1 MRGNTMLR
9 TALVLAMTV
18 LLAGLF
24 LASGCA
30 TTRVA
35 EKSAAAKPGMLLA
48 ENGKAMAAIVVGVNA
63 PPSTRFAAEE
73 LQHFL
78 KEITGASF
86 DLITDAEPVRPAE
99 IIVGAN
105 DRMYGLNL
113 SVDFQRLGAE
123 GYVLLT
129 KGKHLVIAGGEPRG
143 TLYGVYGLLEDH
155 LGCRWFTTE
164 VSTIPKAAKLTVE
177 NLDELRIPT
186 LEYREPFVMDCFDGD
201 WCARNRMNSSTG
213 RLDEKHGGK
222 VTYFGFVHTA
232 NGLVPPETYFDTHPE
247 YFALVKGVRV
257 KDRTQLCCTNDDV
270 VRIVTEEI
278 RKRMRE
284 HPEATVFSVSQNDWA
299 NYCTCD
305 KCAAMAEA
313 EGSQMGPM
321 LYLVNSVAR
330 AVHDEFPDKL
340 IDTLAYQYTRK
351 PPRTMRPEP
360 NVIIRLCSIECDFS
374 HPFEARA
381 TKDNATFCDD
391 IEQWA
396 KVSRRLWVWN
406 YNTSFSHY
414 LAPFP
419 NLRVRGPNIRYMI
432 KNNVRG
438 IFEQDVY
445 TTMNGEF
452 NGLSGYLGAKLL
464 WNPQYDEDRAINEF
478 LEAVYGK
485 AATPIRLYLDLI
497 HDAVKDPKTNMGIW
511 IGPDF
516 RAFTPELLKRAD
528 ELFNAAEKAV
538 ANEPET
544 LERVRV
550 ARLSLDYTQIEHLRT
565 HASDAYEF
573 DHKNFTV
580 RMKPEFAK
588 LVNRFFEV
596 AERNKVTQIRENDGA
611 MSKYKDLVMMS
622 FKADGGTFPVQP
634 ALGGLGIKPGLKYA
648 YYEKTLDKLPDFAT
662 LTANKKG
669 VAERISLEP
678 LVNRDGGALHFEGFV
693 HAPADGLYSFGLR
706 SNDGSKM
713 VLDGKLLIDN
723 DGLHKAETATQFIA
737 LRKGWHTVT
746 VDYFQAGG
754 DLDLSLSWSGPG
766 IKNQIVPAEAFGHK
780 Q

>member
-1 MRGNTMLR
+1 MMRCAGLG
-9 TALVLAMTV
+9 LAVTV
-18 LLAGLF
+18 LLAGLV
-24 LASGCA
+24 LAAGCA
-30 TTRVA
+30 TTPVA
-35 EKSAAAKPGMLLA
+35 DKKAVAPKAGLILA
-48 ENGKAMAAIVVGVNA
+48 ENGEAKAAIVVGANA
-63 PPSTRFAAEE
+63 PPSTRYAAEE
-73 LQHFL
+73 LQRFL

-86 DLITDAEPVRPAE
+86 DLITDAEPVRSAE
-99 IIVGAN
+99 IIVGGN
-105 DRMYGLNL
+105 DRMYDLNL

-155 LGCRWFTTE
+155 LGCRWFTPA
-164 VSTIPKAAKLTVE
+164 VSTIPKAATLTVE
-177 NLDELRIPT
+177 YLDELRIPA

-213 RLDEKHGGK
+213 RLEPKHGGK
-222 VTYFGFVHTA
+222 VNYFGFVHTFDQ
-232 NGLVPPETYFDTHPE
+232 LVPPATHFDTHPE
-247 YFALVKGVRV
+247 YFALVDGKRV

-270 VRIVTEEI
+270 VRLVIEEV

-305 KCAAMAEA
+305 KCAALSAA
-313 EGSQMGPM
+313 EGSEMGPM

-330 AVHDEFPDKL
+330 AVRDEFPDKL

-351 PPRTMRPEP
+351 PPKTMVPEP

-374 HPFEARA
+374 HPFEERA
-381 TKDNATFCDD
+381 TKDNKTFCDD
-391 IEQWA
+391 LEQWA
-396 KVSRRLWVWN
+396 QVSRRLWVWN

-478 LEAVYGK
+478 LEGVYGK
-485 AATPIRLYLDLI
+485 AAMPIRLYLDLI

-516 RAFTPELLKRAD
+516 RAFTPEMLARGG
-528 ELFNAAEKAV
+528 ELFDAAEKAV
-538 ANEPET
+538 ADEPET
-544 LERVRV
+544 LERVRA

-573 DHKNFTV
+573 DHKKFTV

-588 LVNRFFEV
+588 LVNSFFEV
-596 AERNKVTQIRENDGA
+596 AGRNNVTQIRENEGA

-622 FKADGGTFPVQP
+622 FKADGGTFPVQN
-634 ALGGLGIKPGLKYA
+634 AQGGAGIKPGLKYA
-648 YYEKTLDKLPDFAT
+648 YYEKTLDKLPNFTA
-662 LTANKKG
+662 LTADKKG
-669 VAERISLEP
+669 VAERVSLEP
-678 LVNRDGGALHFEGFV
+678 LLKKDGGALHFEGFV

-706 SNDGSKM
+706 SNDGSRM
-713 VLDGKLLIDN
+713 VLDGKVLIDN

-737 LRKGWHTVT
+737 LRKGWHAVSIG
-746 VDYFQAGG
+746 YFQAGG
-754 DLDLSLSWSGPG
+754 DLELSLTWSGPG
-766 IKNQIVPAEAFGHK
+766 IKHQKVPAEAFGYRP
-780 Q
+780 

>member
-1 MRGNTMLR
+1 MRHWGLLFTV
-9 TALVLAMTV
+9 TA
-18 LLAGLF
+18 LLAGMMLT
-24 LASGCA
+24 SGCA
-30 TTRVA
+30 TTRVT
-35 EKSAAAKPGMLLA
+35 EKKPAARPGLTLA
-48 ENGKAMAAIVVGVNA
+48 EDGEAKMAIVVGANA
-63 PPSTRFAAEE
+63 SPSTRHAAEE
-73 LQHFL
+73 LQRFL

-86 DLITDAEPVRPAE
+86 DLITDADPARPAE
-99 IIVGAN
+99 IVIGAN
-105 DRMYGLNL
+105 ERMYGLNL

-155 LGCRWFTTE
+155 LGCRWFTPT
-164 VSTIPKAAKLTVE
+164 VSTIPKAATLTVE
-177 NLDELRIPT
+177 YLDELRIPT

-213 RLDEKHGGK
+213 RLEPKHGGK

-232 NGLVPPETYFDTHPE
+232 DQLVPPSQYFDQHPE

-270 VRIVTEEI
+270 VRIVTEEV

-284 HPEATVFSVSQNDWA
+284 HPESTVFSVSQNDWA

-305 KCAAMAEA
+305 KCAALAEA

-330 AVHDEFPDKL
+330 AVKDEFPDKL

-351 PPRTMRPEP
+351 PPKTMRPEP

-374 HPFEARA
+374 HPFEERA
-381 TKDNATFCDD
+381 TKDNSTFCDD
-391 IEQWA
+391 LEQWA
-396 KVSRRLWVWN
+396 QVSKRLWVWN

-445 TTMNGEF
+445 TTLNGEF
-452 NGLSGYLGAKLL
+452 SALSGYLGAKLL
-464 WNPQYDEDRAINEF
+464 WNPQYNEDYATTEF
-478 LEAVYGK
+478 LDAVYGK
-485 AATPIRLYLDLI
+485 AATPICMYLNLI

-516 RAFTPELLKRAD
+516 RAFTPEVLKRAD
-528 ELFNAAEKAV
+528 DLFDAAEKAV
-538 ANEPET
+538 ADEPET

-550 ARLSLDYTQIEHLRT
+550 ARLSLDYTQIEHLRK

-573 DHKNFTV
+573 DHKNYTV
-580 RMKPEFAK
+580 RMKPEFAN
-588 LVNRFFEV
+588 LVRRFFEV
-596 AERNKVTQIRENDGA
+596 AERNNVTQIRENDGA
-611 MSKYKDLVMMS
+611 MPKYKEMVMAS
-622 FKADGGTFPVQP
+622 FKAEDGAFPVAKAQD
-634 ALGGLGIKPGLKYA
+634 GRGIKPGLKCA

-662 LTANKKG
+662 LTANKTS
-669 VAERISLEP
+669 VAGRVSLEP
-678 LVNRDGGALHFEGFV
+678 LVNKDGGALHFEGFV
-693 HAPADGLYSFGLR
+693 HAPADGLYAFGLR
-706 SNDGSKM
+706 SNDGSK
-713 VLDGKLLIDN
+713 LWLGGKVLIDN
-723 DGLHKAETATQFIA
+723 DGLHKAETATAFTA
-737 LRKGWHTVT
+737 LRKGWHAIA

-754 DLDLSLSWSGPG
+754 DKDLSLSWSGPG
-766 IKNQIVPAEAFGHK
+766 IKNQPVPAEAFGHRP
-780 Q
+780 

>member
-1 MRGNTMLR
+1 MRSDRMRHWGLLFTV
-9 TALVLAMTV
+9 TA
-18 LLAGLF
+18 LLAGMM
-24 LASGCA
+24 LATGCA
-30 TTRVA
+30 TTRA
-35 EKSAAAKPGMLLA
+35 TQKKAAAKPGLTLA
-48 ENGKAMAAIVVGVNA
+48 ENGEAKAAIVVGANA
-63 PPSTRFAAEE
+63 SPSTRYAAEE
-73 LQHFL
+73 LQRFL
-78 KEITGASF
+78 KEMTGATF
-86 DLITDAEPVRPAE
+86 DLITDAEPVRPSE

-123 GYVLLT
+123 GYVLLS

-155 LGCRWFTTE
+155 LGCRWFTPA
-164 VSTIPKAAKLTVE
+164 VSTIPKAASLTVE
-177 NLDELRIPT
+177 HLDELRVPA
-186 LEYREPFVMDCFDGD
+186 LEYREPFVADCFDGD

-213 RLDEKHGGK
+213 RLEPKHGGK

-232 NGLVPPETYFDTHPE
+232 NGLVPPETYFDQHPE
-247 YFALVKGVRV
+247 YFALVKGARV
-257 KDRTQLCCTNDDV
+257 KDHTQLCCTNDDV
-270 VRIVTEEI
+270 VRIVTEET

-305 KCAAMAEA
+305 KCTALAEA

-330 AVHDEFPDKL
+330 AVKDEFPGKL

-351 PPRTMRPEP
+351 PPKTMRPEP

-374 HPFEARA
+374 HPFEQRA
-381 TKDNATFCDD
+381 SKENAAFCDD

-396 KVSRRLWVWN
+396 KVSQRLWVWN

-414 LAPFP
+414 LTPFP
-419 NLRVRGPNIRYMI
+419 NLRVRGPNIRYMV

-452 NGLSGYLGAKLL
+452 SGLSGYLGAKLL
-464 WNPQYDEDRAINEF
+464 WNPQYDENRAVNEF
-478 LEAVYGK
+478 LDAVYGK
-485 AATPIRLYLDLI
+485 AATPIRMYLDLI
-497 HDAVKDPKTNMGIW
+497 HTAVLDPKISMNIW

-516 RAFTPELLKRAD
+516 RAFTPELLDRAD
-528 ELFNAAEKAV
+528 VLFDAAEKAV
-538 ANEPET
+538 ADAPET

-550 ARLSLDYTQIEHLRT
+550 ARLSLDYAQIEHLRK

-573 DHKNFTV
+573 DHKNYTV

-596 AERNKVTQIRENDGA
+596 AERNNVTQIRENDGA
-611 MSKYKDLVMMS
+611 MAKYKEMVMAS
-622 FKADGGTFPVQP
+622 FKADGGSFPIQE
-634 ALGGLGIKPGLKYA
+634 ALEGRGIKPGLNCA

-662 LTANKKG
+662 LTATKKS
-669 VAERISLEP
+669 VAERVTLEP
-678 LVNRDGGALHFEGFV
+678 LLNKDGGALHFDGFI
-693 HAPADGLYSFGLR
+693 HAPTDGLYSFGLR
-706 SNDGSKM
+706 SNDGSR
-713 VLDGKLLIDN
+713 LLLGGKLLIDN
-723 DGLHKAETATQFIA
+723 DGMHKAETATAFIA
-737 LRKGWHTVT
+737 LRKGWHAVT

-754 DLDLSLSWSGPG
+754 DFDLSLTWSGPG
-766 IKNQIVPAEAFGHK
+766 IKNQVVPASAFGHK
-780 Q
+780 